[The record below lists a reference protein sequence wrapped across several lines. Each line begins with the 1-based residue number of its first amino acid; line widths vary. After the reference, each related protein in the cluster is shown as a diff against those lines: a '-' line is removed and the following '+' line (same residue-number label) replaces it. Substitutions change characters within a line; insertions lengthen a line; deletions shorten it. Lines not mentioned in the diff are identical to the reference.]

1 MRSFRGPDTEAT
13 HDRSKVA
20 LDAADAVGRWTVDVA
35 RECVTA
41 DALIAFLFGFTPE
54 QAEAGIGF
62 EAFNGGVHPD
72 DRADAMEQIRR
83 CVRDGGWFITEHRVC
98 SADGRTRRIL
108 ARGRFDRNEAGLVT
122 SGSGIVVDITHSR
135 HGDDPLRVADAVP
148 AGTSLEQ
155 ATDLILASHTILK
168 EAGEPRAL
176 VLIEALLMELGR
188 RLAQIQAST
197 RPNRLH

>member
-13 HDRSKVA
+13 HDRSEVA

-108 ARGRFDRNEAGLVT
+108 ARGRFDKNATGVVT
-122 SGSGIVVDITHSR
+122 SGSGIVVDITYSR
-135 HGDDPLRVADAVP
+135 DDAGPLAATT
-148 AGTSLEQ
+148 AAQAASSLEH
-155 ATDLILASHTILK
+155 ATDLILASHTLLK
-168 EAGEPRAL
+168 EAGEPTAL
-176 VLIEALLMELGR
+176 VLVKALLLELGR
-188 RLAQIQAST
+188 SIARTEAQHRLD
-197 RPNRLH
+197 RLH